1 MFDHV
6 RGRTGYPRNVS
17 NDGRRSVTRVTS
29 PAVARVRRAFSRK
42 TIKQD
47 ASAGVVLGIESIP
60 DGLANGILAGVNP
73 MAGLYAYM
81 YGMAGGVFFTGSA
94 FMAVGVTGAMALVVA
109 DTNLSGYADPTRAL
123 FTLSIVT
130 GVVMVLAGVFKL
142 GRLIRFVPTA
152 VMTGFVAAV
161 GVNIVLGQLANLT
174 GFESQASNRVLV
186 ALDLVTHPGEIDV
199 WTAVVGVGTFLL
211 ISVLTKTRLGALGMV
226 LAVVVGTVA
235 ALLLGSLVNATIASV
250 SDIAE
255 ISGGLPWLVLPD
267 LAAIPSLVVPALSLA
282 FVGLIQGAAVTAAVA
297 NPADGPASVSRDFV
311 GQGVG
316 NMASGLFQG
325 MPVGGSMS
333 GSTLLSTA
341 GAKTRTAIA
350 IAAVTMA
357 LVVLLLADVVGA
369 VAMPALAALL
379 ITVGL
384 SAIKP
389 GAIRSVLKTGPF
401 QATLMAVTFG
411 LTLIIPLHFAVLV
424 GVSLGIILFVAEA
437 SNKLVVRQLVI
448 GEDGDMREDDPPR
461 DLLGR
466 AVVILQPY
474 GSLFFASAPTLE
486 EQLPRVSKASTG
498 AVVILRLRGVD
509 QMGLSLIGVIARYAR
524 KLAANGASL
533 KIVASSP
540 QVLIQFEHEGL
551 TDLVGAA
558 NVYRGNEWLGRTV
571 RVAYADAQKAT
582 TTTKGDD

>member
-1 MFDHV
+1 MSDRRFNDSRL
-6 RGRTGYPRNVS
+6 RGAV
-17 NDGRRSVTRVTS
+17 
-29 PAVARVRRAFSRK
+29 VARSRRAFSRK

-60 DGLANGILAGVNP
+60 DGLANAILAGVNP
-73 MAGLYAYM
+73 MSGLYAYM
-81 YGMAGGVFFTGSA
+81 CGMAGGVLFTGSA

-109 DTNLSGYADPTRAL
+109 DINLASYADPGRAL
-123 FTLSIVT
+123 FTLSIIT

-174 GFESQASNRVLV
+174 GFESRAGNRVLA
-186 ALDLVTHPGEIDV
+186 ALDLLSHLGGIDV
-199 WTAVVGVGTFLL
+199 WTTVVGLGTFLL
-211 ISVLTKTRLGALGMV
+211 ISILTKTPLGALGMV
-226 LAVVVGTVA
+226 LAVVAGTFA
-235 ALLLGSLVNATIASV
+235 ALVLGAVTRANIASV

-255 ISGGLPWLVLPD
+255 ISGGLPLPRLPD
-267 LAAIPSLVVPALSLA
+267 VAAIPTLLIPALSLA

-297 NPADGPASVSRDFV
+297 NPADGPISVSRDFV
-311 GQGVG
+311 GQGAG
-316 NMASGLFQG
+316 NIASGLFQG
-325 MPVGGSMS
+325 MPVGASMS
-333 GSTLLSTA
+333 GSTLIASA

-357 LVVLLLADVVGA
+357 IVVFALADVVGA

-384 SAIKP
+384 KAIKP

-401 QATLMAVTFG
+401 QTTLMAVTFG
-411 LTLIIPLHFAVLV
+411 LTLVIPLQFAVLV
-424 GVSLGIILFVAEA
+424 GVSLGLILFVAEA
-437 SNKLVVRQLVI
+437 SNKLVVRRLVI
-448 GEDGDMREDDPPR
+448 DDTGDMRETHPPR
-461 DLLGR
+461 NLKAGEI
-466 AVVILQPY
+466 VILQPY

-486 EQLPRVSKASTG
+486 EQLPRVSKKSAG

-509 QMGLSLIGVIARYAR
+509 QVGLSLITVIARYAR

-533 KIVASSP
+533 KLVASSAS
-540 QVLIQFEHEGL
+540 VLNQFAHEGI
-551 TDLVGAA
+551 TELVGPD

-571 RVAYADAQKAT
+571 REAYADAQRGT
-582 TTTKGDD
+582 SQQGNPGE